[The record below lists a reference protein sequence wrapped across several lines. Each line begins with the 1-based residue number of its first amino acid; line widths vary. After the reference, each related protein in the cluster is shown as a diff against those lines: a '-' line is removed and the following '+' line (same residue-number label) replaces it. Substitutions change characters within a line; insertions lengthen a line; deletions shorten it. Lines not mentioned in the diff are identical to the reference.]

1 MKILINGETR
11 QLEESKTITALVA
24 DLGLEPKMVLIEHHG
39 IALHRSEWNTCLL
52 SEGDLIEILQ
62 VAAGG

>member
-11 QLEESKTITALVA
+11 QFEESKTIIGLVD
-24 DLGLEPKMVLIEHHG
+24 DLGLEPKMILIEHNG
-39 IALHRSEWNTCLL
+39 IALHRSEWSACIL
-52 SEGDLIEILQ
+52 SEGDRIEILQ

>member
-11 QLEESKTITALVA
+11 QFEESKTITGLV
-24 DLGLEPKMVLIEHHG
+24 DELSLEPKMVLIEHNG
-39 IALHRSEWNTCLL
+39 IALHRSEWTTCLL
-52 SEGDLIEILQ
+52 SEGDRIEILQ

>member
-24 DLGLEPKMVLIEHHG
+24 DLGLEPKMVLIEHNG
-39 IALHRSEWNTCLL
+39 IALHRSEWTTCLL

>member
-11 QLEESKTITALVA
+11 QFEESKTVTGLVD
-24 DLGLEPKMVLIEHHG
+24 DLGLEPKMILIEHNG
-39 IALHRSEWNTCLL
+39 IALHRSEWPTGIL
-52 SEGDLIEILQ
+52 SEGDRIEILQ

>member
-11 QLEESKTITALVA
+11 QFDEAKTITGLVTKLA
-24 DLGLEPKMVLIEHHG
+24 LEPKMILIEHNG
-39 IALHRSEWNTCLL
+39 TALHRSEWSSCLL
-52 SEGDLIEILQ
+52 SEDDRIEILQ